1 MSMKRVLLTW
11 SNGMLG
17 TDFIKQFGKT
27 FEIVPLDKNNG
38 DITDR
43 TSMEELIK
51 KIIPDI
57 IVNFAAYT
65 NVEAAEDTWR
75 KMNFDVNSLWVH
87 NLAKL
92 SAEHAIDLITI
103 STDYVFDGSKKEW
116 YTEDNICNPINSY
129 GMAKYLWEQLAQQE
143 NPESIIIRTSRLY
156 WWGKEFKNFVNTII
170 NLWTN
175 RDEVKV
181 VNDQMG
187 APTYTIDLCEAIAKI
202 INNTEDY
209 KWKILHFCNQT
220 KDDGISWFEFAEE
233 ICKVAGVT
241 TKLTP
246 CSSQEFVTK
255 APRPQCSKLINW
267 SDIHLRDWKEWLHE
281 YLVTL

>member
-1 MSMKRVLLTW
+1 
-11 SNGMLG
+11 MLG
-17 TDFIKQFGKT
+17 TDFIKHFGKT
-27 FEIVPLDKNNG
+27 FEILALDRNNG
-38 DITDR
+38 DINNR

-51 KIIPDI
+51 KTTPDI

-92 SAEHAIDLITI
+92 SAKHAIDLITI

-116 YTEDNICNPINSY
+116 YTENDVCNPINSY

-143 NPESIIIRTSRLY
+143 NPDSIIIRTSRLY
-156 WWGKEFKNFVNTII
+156 GWGKEYKNFVNTII

-175 RDEVKV
+175 RDEIKV
-181 VNDQMG
+181 VNDQFG
-187 APTYTIDLCEAIAKI
+187 APTYTIDLCKAIANI
-202 INNTEDY
+202 INNRETY

-220 KDDGISWFEFAEE
+220 KDGGISWFEFAEE
-233 ICKVAGVT
+233 ICKVAEIP

-246 CSSQEFVTK
+246 CSSKEFVTK

-281 YLVTL
+281 YLATL

>member
-1 MSMKRVLLTW
+1 
-11 SNGMLG
+11 
-17 TDFIKQFGKT
+17 
-27 FEIVPLDKNNG
+27 
-38 DITDR
+38 
-43 TSMEELIK
+43 
-51 KIIPDI
+51 
-57 IVNFAAYT
+57 
-65 NVEAAEDTWR
+65 
-75 KMNFDVNSLWVH
+75 MNFDVNSLWVH

-92 SAEHAIDLITI
+92 SAEHTIDFITI

-116 YTEDNICNPINSY
+116 YTEDDVCNPINSY

-143 NPESIIIRTSRLY
+143 NPDSIIIRTSRLY
-156 WWGKEFKNFVNTII
+156 WWGKEYIERRDDKGDVELIPRYKNFVNTII

-181 VNDQMG
+181 VNDQFG

-202 INNTEDY
+202 IDNIEDY

-220 KDDGISWFEFAEE
+220 KDGGISWFEFAEE
-233 ICKVAGVT
+233 ICKVAGIS

-267 SDIHLRDWKEWLHE
+267 SDMHLRSWEEWLHE
-281 YLVTL
+281 YLTTLS